1 MHFFPPFL
9 FCPYHCLCFTFKSD
23 IYEYVQLRIKQ
34 HGFQYFQSSDYVTLL
49 KSCMETKK
57 SVLCLKSMFI
67 FRRNVQFVFTTY
79 QEFSRM
85 MKNISCRTLKSY
97 SKFLVVSL
105 ISFADTLYNF
115 AQTM

>member
-1 MHFFPPFL
+1 MYNYASKH
-9 FCPYHCLCFTFKSD
+9 
-23 IYEYVQLRIKQ
+23 
-34 HGFQYFQSSDYVTLL
+34 HGFQYFQSSDYVTHGN
-49 KSCMETKK
+49 KK

-67 FRRNVQFVFTTY
+67 FRRNVQIVFTTY
-79 QEFSRM
+79 LEFSRI

-105 ISFADTLYNF
+105 ISFTDTLYNF